1 MLTSTKGHPM
11 PKRSHIPLKKWAAD
25 LYQIAAAAQKTGPR
39 VFALSIL
46 RYASLPYRPKG
57 GKDPF
62 NEAQRFHLDGWHF
75 EYMNRSTKR
84 DFTTPMIVQAYQDLL
99 AEWYGEKEPP
109 TNG

>member
-1 MLTSTKGHPM
+1 MT
-11 PKRSHIPLKKWAAD
+11 RSRIPLKKWAAD
-25 LYQIAAAAQKTGPR
+25 LYQIAAASQKIGPR

-57 GKDPF
+57 GRDPF
-62 NEAQRFHLDGWHF
+62 NEAQRFHLNRWHD
-75 EYMNRSTKR
+75 EYVYRRANRN
-84 DFTTPMIVQAYQDLL
+84 FTTPEITSAYQDLL